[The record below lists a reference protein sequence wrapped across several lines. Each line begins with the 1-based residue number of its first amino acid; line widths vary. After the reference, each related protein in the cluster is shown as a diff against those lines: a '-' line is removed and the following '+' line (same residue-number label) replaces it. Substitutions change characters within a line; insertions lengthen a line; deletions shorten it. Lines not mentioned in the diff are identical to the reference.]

1 MMWAWVSKALGPR
14 NQTLSVYENEYL
26 AILLAVEHW
35 RQYLQLSDFII
46 QTDERS
52 LASLTDHRLHISW
65 QQKALTKLLGL
76 QYTISYKKGSENRGA
91 EALSRM
97 PHSVSETLPE
107 LHAISSTQPVW
118 LDDIVASYTM
128 IPLLLNCCN
137 DWPLLL
143 RLTLNFL
150 SKLVYS
156 ELTVASG
163 LELIQL
169 CTRK

>member
-76 QYTISYKKGSENRGA
+76 QYAISYKKG
-91 EALSRM
+91 
-97 PHSVSETLPE
+97 
-107 LHAISSTQPVW
+107 
-118 LDDIVASYTM
+118 
-128 IPLLLNCCN
+128 
-137 DWPLLL
+137 
-143 RLTLNFL
+143 F
-150 SKLVYS
+150 
-156 ELTVASG
+156 
-163 LELIQL
+163 
-169 CTRK
+169 